1 MNNNIHYR
9 LPLKLITSYTW
20 AELNYPARTILP
32 ILGVYADKDGKS
44 WPSVELIAELTG
56 YVDTRYRRIRAGMKD
71 LIKNELVIR
80 KKSGRRYN
88 YYLNDLAIWKR
99 GRSFFPIYKEAM
111 ILSGKWASLTPSERS
126 LYPVFGNK
134 AKINDPDVEYSEFHA
149 IGHIYHSEINKY
161 IEWAGISRR
170 SFDRACIGLNHENLI
185 EFLEENLYRYGIYV
199 PQ

>member
-1 MNNNIHYR
+1 MNNDIHYR

-20 AELNYPARTILP
+20 ADLNYPARTILP
-32 ILGVYADKDGKS
+32 ILGVYADKDGES
-44 WPSVELIAELTG
+44 WPGVKLIAELTG
-56 YVDTRYRRIRAGMKD
+56 YVDTRYRRIRAGMDD
-71 LIKNELVIR
+71 LIEKNLIIR
-80 KKSGRRYN
+80 KKEGRHYF
-88 YYLNDLAIWKR
+88 YCLTSLALR
-99 GRSFFPIYKEAM
+99 EGRESFFPIYKEAM
-111 ILSGKWASLTPSERS
+111 ILSRKWASLTPSERS